1 MLEAL
6 NYTRNLGKV
15 LLRNNSGYSA
25 KNPAV
30 IVRLHAMFF
39 SPSDPPSFEREW
51 ASMELADTEEVVA
64 RRATDMRGHFVF
76 NHVKLT
82 AVQWDGGPTY
92 SIHGHSTRRLPD
104 LQFSELWHIPEWGTP
119 ALTLEI
125 LADGYRKEITLPV
138 DFIID
143 GKPKFPRE
151 DGKINPEWM

>member
-1 MLEAL
+1 M
-6 NYTRNLGKV
+6 G
-15 LLRNNSGYSA
+15 
-25 KNPAV
+25 
-30 IVRLHAMFF
+30 
-39 SPSDPPSFEREW
+39 
-51 ASMELADTEEVVA
+51 
-64 RRATDMRGHFVF
+64 RRTD
-76 NHVKLT
+76 
-82 AVQWDGGPTY
+82 TY